1 MNRTVQF
8 KALKISLAI
17 SPDAELQSVAWYD
30 GLIVYSQITNCVSI
44 IQGLPYDEP
53 GMGVYAG
60 FAADPD
66 FARPA
71 PGQVYYLHV
80 VAYGLGNAC
89 SGQRIWVEVQLPAN
103 TSLAVSVANPVIC
116 LAGGVPDGGCPQ
128 NLPFNGTSYAIP
140 STDSAHSLTWPLPQG
155 GNWEFHIPVVS
166 STPLTNSPFIGHVR
180 ALDGNASPWL
190 NAQVGVY
197 VFSGTPVILYPTPS
211 TTITGSITPAYLS
224 SGFLYN
230 YTYSGTVYFDLG
242 TTTAYGIT
250 DSAAITTAF
259 PAYTV
264 WDDWVGHTLLP
275 GTTYHWRVRFATSGG
290 AWTYGADQTFTTPSS
305 GKLTIGTGTA
315 AGCTGAA
322 LDSALA
328 TGGVQEIAFNCGN
341 LPVNLTLSSVK
352 TISTT
357 LKIDG
362 GNKVT
367 LVAAP
372 NSRHFDITG
381 ALTLNNIVLTGGHGA
396 TCGGSVKVAGGGSFD
411 ATRVQFT
418 NNSTSGN
425 GGALCVEA
433 GGSANLYYALAQNQY
448 SQRQRRC
455 SL

>member
-1 MNRTVQF
+1 M
-8 KALKISLAI
+8 A
-17 SPDAELQSVAWYD
+17 DARKTCPSMELLMPSHR
-30 GLIVYSQITNCVSI
+30 LI
-44 IQGLPYDEP
+44 
-53 GMGVYAG
+53 
-60 FAADPD
+60 
-66 FARPA
+66 
-71 PGQVYYLHV
+71 
-80 VAYGLGNAC
+80 
-89 SGQRIWVEVQLPAN
+89 
-103 TSLAVSVANPVIC
+103 
-116 LAGGVPDGGCPQ
+116 
-128 NLPFNGTSYAIP
+128 
-140 STDSAHSLTWPLPQG
+140 SAHSLTWPLPQG
-155 GNWEFHIPVVS
+155 GNWEFKIPVVS

-197 VFSGTPVILYPTPS
+197 VFSGTPTILYPTPS

-259 PAYTV
+259 PAYKV

-275 GTTYHWRVRFATSGG
+275 GTTYHWRVRFQTSGG

-328 TGGVQEIAFNCGN
+328 TGGVQEIAFDCGSS
-341 LPVNLTLSSVK
+341 PVNVTLSGVRS
-352 TISTT
+352 ISRT

-396 TCGGSVKVAGGGSFD
+396 TCGGSVKVAGGGTFD

-433 GGSANLYYALAQNQY
+433 AGSANLNYALLKTNTASGSGGAAYNQGILGLMWSDVSNNIRDQWWRTLERLY
-448 SQRQRRC
+448 SRRFRAW
-455 SL
+455 SQTTAFPRVISAWHT